1 MNQAAF
7 LRDMN
12 GVKRDIIVVGASAGG
27 VAALQALVGG
37 FTRELAAAV
46 FIVLHQPPWH
56 KSQLADVLSRH
67 SRIPVLPAEA
77 GHAIEHGSIYVAQPD
92 LHLILDGRMD
102 LWRGPKENRYRPAI
116 NVLFRSAAVAYQERV
131 CGVVLSGTLD
141 DGSAG
146 LWWIKRYGGVAM
158 VQDPGEADFP
168 DMPANAIEHVSV
180 DYVLPVR
187 EMGRVLTD
195 LATAEKVEEGNPR
208 LQR

>member
-1 MNQAAF
+1 M
-7 LRDMN
+7 
-12 GVKRDIIVVGASAGG
+12 
-27 VAALQALVGG
+27 
-37 FTRELAAAV
+37 
-46 FIVLHQPPWH
+46 LHQPPWH
-56 KSQLADVLSRH
+56 KSQLSEVLSRYC
-67 SRIPVLPAEA
+67 RLPVLPAEA
-77 GHAIEHGSIYVAQPD
+77 GRAIEHGFVYVAQPD
-92 LHLILDGRMD
+92 LHLILDGYMD

-146 LWWIKRYGGVAM
+146 LWWVKRYGGVAL

-168 DMPANAIEHVSV
+168 DMPSSAMEHVTV

-195 LATAEKVEEGNPR
+195 LATAEQPVEGGPP